1 MNCRISHLFFSL
13 LSLCFAQAV
22 FAEFA
27 DIQHIYH
34 QTPYL
39 HQFSF
44 CQGGGCAKMSQLSL
58 NQADWQ
64 PIVKLFQ
71 PLPSNAEM
79 ERAYLAK
86 AIGLL
91 EQIVGSKTGTS
102 NDRAGTFGNSD
113 FPGQQDCNDEAI
125 NTTIYMRLLQQAGY
139 MRFHEIEDMRTR
151 NFFFTGW
158 PHTTAV
164 IHDIK
169 TKQRF
174 AVDSWFYD
182 NGLPATI
189 VPFEIWKDNYF
200 PDDSPIIQPKKA
212 SRQ

>member
-13 LSLCFAQAV
+13 ISICFAQAV

-27 DIQHIYH
+27 DIQQIYRE
-34 QTPYL
+34 TPQL
-39 HQFSF
+39 HQFSI
-44 CQGGGCAKMSQLSL
+44 CQDGGCAKMTQLAL

-64 PIVKLFQ
+64 PIVELFEPPPQ
-71 PLPSNAEM
+71 SAAL
-79 ERAYLAK
+79 ERQYIAK

-91 EQIVGSKTGTS
+91 EQIVGNKTGTS

-113 FPGQQDCNDEAI
+113 FSGQQDCNDEAI
-125 NTTIYMRLLQQAGY
+125 NTTTYMRLLRQAGY

-151 NFFFTGW
+151 NFFFNGW

-164 IHDIK
+164 IHEIK
-169 TKQRF
+169 TKERY

-182 NGLPATI
+182 NGAPATI
-189 VPFEIWKDNYF
+189 VPFEDWKDNFF
-200 PDDSPIIQPKKA
+200 PSDSPIIQPKKMP
-212 SRQ
+212 

>member
-1 MNCRISHLFFSL
+1 MNYRTSHLFFSL
-13 LSLCFAQAV
+13 LFLSIAQPV
-22 FAEFA
+22 LAEFE
-27 DIQHIYH
+27 DIQQIYR

-58 NQADWQ
+58 NQTDWQ

-71 PLPSNAEM
+71 PLPRNAEM
-79 ERAYLAK
+79 ERNYIAK

-91 EQIVGSKTGTS
+91 EEIVGNKTGTS

-113 FPGQQDCNDEAI
+113 FSGQQDCNDEAI
-125 NTTIYMRLLQQAGY
+125 NTTTYMRLLKQAGY

-164 IHDIK
+164 IHEIE

-182 NGLPATI
+182 NGLPAAI
-189 VPFEIWKDNYF
+189 VPFDDWKDNYF
-200 PDDSPIIQPKKA
+200 PSDSPIIQSK
-212 SRQ
+212 